1 MTDPANGTCLEVE
14 LGVELEDF
22 PLEAAFSACQEL
34 VVLFGPSGA
43 GKTTILRAL
52 AGLVTP
58 QSGRIVLNGRVL
70 FDAASGV
77 NLPPQARRVGY
88 VPQQY
93 GLFPHMTIAE
103 NIAYG
108 LPARSRAERHQQA
121 ARWIELMQ
129 LAEQAQRRPSEVS
142 GGQQQRAALA
152 RAMASK
158 PELLLMDEPFAALDQ
173 ELRSHLRREIRS
185 LAGTF
190 QLPILVVT
198 HDPQEAYSL
207 ADSMLVYSRGRQLQ
221 AGSRESIFTKPA
233 TPALGRLLGMTNV
246 FPAQVLRSDSSG
258 ITLSWLGHKIHLPA
272 APGVKAGPVQVGL
285 RPDQIGL
292 GTIPNE
298 PSDLLMLAA
307 RLVEIAPAGFDRML
321 RFDVSDTSRTVLIDV
336 RTSGPAGLDPDPI
349 RDEPHLLRIDPAS
362 IHIFPGAAL

>member
-1 MTDPANGTCLEVE
+1 MTEPANRTCLEVE
-14 LGVELEDF
+14 LGIELDDF
-22 PLEAAFSACQEL
+22 PLAAAFSACQQL

-58 QSGRIVLNGRVL
+58 QRGRIVLNERVL

-108 LPARSRAERHQQA
+108 LPARSRAERRLQA
-121 ARWIELMQ
+121 GRWIELMQ
-129 LAEQAQRRPSEVS
+129 LTEQAQRRPAEVS

-152 RAMASK
+152 RAMASQ
-158 PELLLMDEPFAALDQ
+158 PEMLLMDEPFAALDQ
-173 ELRSHLRREIRS
+173 ELRSHLRREIRG
-185 LAGTF
+185 LAKTF
-190 QLPILVVT
+190 QLPILIVT

-207 ADSMLVYSRGRQLQ
+207 ADRMLVYSRGRQLQ
-221 AGSRESIFTKPA
+221 AGSREAIFNQPA

-246 FPAQVLRSDSSG
+246 FPARVLQSDSAG
-258 ITLSWLGHKIHLPA
+258 ITLAWLGHTIRLPA
-272 APGVKAGPVQVGL
+272 APGVEAGAVQIGL

-292 GTIPNE
+292 GTVRHE
-298 PSDLLMLAA
+298 TSELLTLAA

-321 RFDVSDTSRTVLIDV
+321 RFEASDASESVLIDV
-336 RTSGPAGLDPDPI
+336 RTSGPAGLGPDPVHGG
-349 RDEPHLLRIDPAS
+349 PYLLQIEPAS
-362 IHIFPGAAL
+362 IHIFPAAAP